1 MATESQVE
9 AKLQEL
15 IERLETDGVA
25 QGSFA
30 SSLPEPRIVA
40 LEVTDL
46 DTSYWTELASGR
58 MSELNAGSPERWDI
72 RVRAGSDDLV
82 AIVDGHR
89 SLFSAVVSGQVR
101 VDASITDLMRLRK
114 LG

>member
-1 MATESQVE
+1 VASESQVE
-9 AKLQEL
+9 AKLHEL
-15 IERLETDGVA
+15 IQRLDGDDGA

-46 DTSYWTELASGR
+46 GKGYWTELASGR
-58 MSELNAGSPERWDI
+58 MSDLHDGAPDHWDI

>member
-1 MATESQVE
+1 VATESQVE

-15 IERLETDGVA
+15 IERLETDDGA

-30 SSLPEPRIVA
+30 SSLPEPRVVA

-46 DTSYWTELASGR
+46 DASYWTELASGR
-58 MSELNAGSPERWDI
+58 MSTLNPGTPERWDI

-82 AIVDGHR
+82 ALVDGHR
-89 SLFSAVVSGQVR
+89 SLFSAVMSGQVK

-114 LG
+114 LA

>member
-1 MATESQVE
+1 VATETQVE

-15 IERLETDGVA
+15 IDRLEGDGGA

-30 SSLPEPRIVA
+30 SSLPEPRVVA

-46 DTSYWTELASGR
+46 GSSYWAELAAGK
-58 MSELNAGSPERWDI
+58 MSELQSGAPDRWDI

-82 AIVDGHR
+82 ALVDGHR
-89 SLFSAVVSGQVR
+89 SLFSAVMSGQVK
-101 VDASITDLMRLRK
+101 VDASISDLMRLRK
-114 LG
+114 LA